1 MLKISLDQIPR
12 GNTARG
18 VNRAIIEFLQASRKT
33 WDGQA
38 MLDIPC
44 GRGSLVAT
52 LRDFF
57 PKSRV
62 RGCDVEM
69 PEALLADEFA
79 LVDASRPFHVFEKM
93 KFDLVLSVSGVMEFD
108 NTLQFFEQCRNHLK
122 EGGTFVVSNDNVVSL
137 RDRLSYF
144 WLGKVRP
151 YHMFVAQGQPTWK
164 VIPIYNMIRILQD
177 AGFKVN
183 EIRYASVRAKDYLML
198 PLAFLV
204 YPVQF
209 LYMQFTKNRMPVAMR
224 HAMYPFSS
232 LLYRHYFIV
241 CDKPAQSPHSNV

>member
-1 MLKISLDQIPR
+1 MKKSLDKIPR

-18 VNRAIIEFLQASRKT
+18 VNRAIIEFLQETGKT

-44 GRGSLVAT
+44 GRGSLVST

-57 PKSRV
+57 PKSLV

-69 PEALLADEFA
+69 PGSLSAEDFA
-79 LVDASRPFHVFEKM
+79 LVDASRPFQVFAES

-108 NTLQFFEQCRNHLK
+108 NTLQFFEQCKNHLK
-122 EGGTFVVSNDNVVSL
+122 AGGTFVVTNDNVVSL

-164 VIPIYNMIRILQD
+164 VIPIYNMVRLLQD
-177 AGFKVN
+177 AGFKIN

-198 PLAFLV
+198 PLALLV
-204 YPVQF
+204 YPVQ
-209 LYMQFTKNRMPVAMR
+209 LIYMQFAKHRMPVAMR

-232 LLYRHYFIV
+232 LLYRHYLVV
-241 CDKPAQSPHSNV
+241 CEKPAESAPSSV